1 MEQKRQKLIQVFLEK
16 NKQINLSAIRDE
28 EWVYNKHILDAIEIE
43 NVFPLTAWMDVC
55 DVWTGW
61 WFPLLPLAL
70 TYPDVHFVGMDS
82 VRKKLDAIQ
91 DMSTQ
96 LDIQNIELLRK
107 RAEECKDRQFDVI
120 TARAVAYVDKL
131 LPWTKHLLKQ
141 GGCWILYKQVDEVE
155 RQDLIRLCGQLN
167 LKLEKRHNYK
177 LFEGDIDRVIYVIRR
192 LWGTW
197 KPKDVM

>member
-1 MEQKRQKLIQVFLEK
+1 MITKKRDQLISVFLEK

-28 EWVYNKHILDAIEIE
+28 EWVYNKHILDALEVDNI
-43 NVFPLTAWMDVC
+43 FSLTPGMDVC
-55 DVWTGW
+55 DVWTGGG
-61 WFPLLPLAL
+61 FPLLPLAL
-70 TYPDVHFVGMDS
+70 SHPDVNFVGMDS

-91 DMSTQ
+91 DMATQ
-96 LDIQNIELLRK
+96 LEINNIELLRK

-192 LWGTW
+192 LGGTW
-197 KPKDVM
+197 KPKD

>member
-1 MEQKRQKLIQVFLEK
+1 MEQKRQRLIQVFLEK

-28 EWVYNKHILDAIEIE
+28 EWVYKKHILDAIEIE
-43 NVFPLTAWMDVC
+43 NVFPLTPGMDVC
-55 DVWTGW
+55 DVGTGGG
-61 WFPLLPLAL
+61 FPLLPLAL

-192 LWGTW
+192 LGGTW
-197 KPKDVM
+197 KPKDVI

>member
-1 MEQKRQKLIQVFLEK
+1 MEEQRKPLIDVFLEK

-28 EWVYNKHILDAIEIE
+28 DGVYHKHILDALEIQ
-43 NVFPLTAWMDVC
+43 NVFPLSTWMDVC
-55 DVWTGW
+55 DVGTWW

-70 TYPDVHFVGMDS
+70 QYPDVNFVWMDS

-91 DMSTQ
+91 DMANQ
-96 LDIQNIELLRK
+96 LDIKNIELLRK

-177 LFEGDIDRVIYVIRR
+177 LFEWDIERVIYVIRR
-192 LWGTW
+192 LWWTW
-197 KPKDVM
+197 KPRD

>member
-1 MEQKRQKLIQVFLEK
+1 MQSDWNNLIHTFLEK

-28 EWVYNKHILDAIEIE
+28 DGVYHKHILDALEIE
-43 NVFPLTAWMDVC
+43 NVFPLLPGMNVC
-55 DVWTGW
+55 DVWTGG
-61 WFPLLPLAL
+61 WFPLLPLAIK
-70 TYPDVHFVGMDS
+70 YPDVHFVGMDS
-82 VRKKLDAIQ
+82 VKKKLDAIQ
-91 DMSTQ
+91 DMANQ

-141 GGCWILYKQVDEVE
+141 WWCWILYKQVDEAE

-177 LFEGDIDRVIYVIRR
+177 LFEWDIDRVIYVVRR
-192 LWGTW
+192 LGWTW
-197 KPKDVM
+197 TPR

>member
-1 MEQKRQKLIQVFLEK
+1 MEDQRKPLIDVFLEK

-28 EWVYNKHILDAIEIE
+28 DWVYTKHILDALEIN
-43 NVFPLTAWMDVC
+43 NVFPLSAWMDVC
-55 DVWTGW
+55 DVGTWG

-70 TYPDVHFVGMDS
+70 QYPDVHFVWMDS

-91 DMSTQ
+91 DIANQ
-96 LDIQNIELLRK
+96 LDIKNIELLRK

-141 GGCWILYKQVDEVE
+141 WWCRVLYKQVDEIE

-177 LFEGDIDRVIYVIRR
+177 LFEWDIDRVIYVIRR

-197 KPKDVM
+197 KPRD

>member
-1 MEQKRQKLIQVFLEK
+1 M
-16 NKQINLSAIRDE
+16 
-28 EWVYNKHILDAIEIE
+28 YNKHILDALEVDKI
-43 NVFPLTAWMDVC
+43 FPLTPGMTVC
-55 DVWTGW
+55 DVGTGGG
-61 WFPLLPLAL
+61 FPLLPLAL

-91 DMSTQ
+91 DMTTQ

-192 LWGTW
+192 L
-197 KPKDVM
+197 

>member
-1 MEQKRQKLIQVFLEK
+1 MHKKRDQLISVFLEK

-28 EWVYNKHILDAIEIE
+28 EWVYNKHILDALEVDNI
-43 NVFPLTAWMDVC
+43 FPLTPGMDVC
-55 DVWTGW
+55 DVWTGGG
-61 WFPLLPLAL
+61 FPLLPLAISH
-70 TYPDVHFVGMDS
+70 PDVNFVGMDS

-91 DMSTQ
+91 DMATQ

-192 LWGTW
+192 LGGTW
-197 KPKDVM
+197 KPKE

>member
-1 MEQKRQKLIQVFLEK
+1 MEQQRQKLIQVFLEK
-16 NKQINLSAIRDE
+16 NKQINLSAIRDAD
-28 EWVYNKHILDAIEIE
+28 WVYNKHILDAIEIE
-43 NVFPLTAWMDVC
+43 KVFPLTAWMDVC
-55 DVWTGW
+55 DVGTGW

-70 TYPDVHFVGMDS
+70 AYPDVHFVGMDS

-91 DMSTQ
+91 DMATQ
-96 LDIQNIELLRK
+96 LDIQNVELLRK

-141 GGCWILYKQVDEVE
+141 GGCWILYKQVDELE

-192 LWGTW
+192 LGGTW
-197 KPKDVM
+197 KPKENI

>member
-1 MEQKRQKLIQVFLEK
+1 MEQKRSKLISVFLEK

-28 EWVYNKHILDAIEIE
+28 DWVYNKHILDAIEVDKIFSF
-43 NVFPLTAWMDVC
+43 VPGMDVC
-55 DVWTGW
+55 DVWTGG

-70 TYPDVHFVGMDS
+70 SYPDVQFVGMDS
-82 VRKKLDAIQ
+82 VKKKLDAIQ

-96 LDIQNIELLRK
+96 LDIKNIELLRK

-141 GGCWILYKQVDEVE
+141 GGCWILYKQVDETE

-177 LFEGDIDRVIYVIRR
+177 LFEWDIERVIYVVRR
-192 LWGTW
+192 LGGTW
-197 KPKDVM
+197 KPRD